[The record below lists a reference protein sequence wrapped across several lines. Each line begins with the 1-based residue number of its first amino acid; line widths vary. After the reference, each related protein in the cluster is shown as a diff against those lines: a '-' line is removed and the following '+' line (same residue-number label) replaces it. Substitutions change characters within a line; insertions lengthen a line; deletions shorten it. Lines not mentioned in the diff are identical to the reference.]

1 MSYFS
6 LTEFI
11 KDEQLDHPQVKERS
25 IIPKIKTWIDEL
37 DKVRSL
43 VGFPIKITDS
53 VRFGQGSSQHYF
65 NGSGAIDLRPSLTN
79 YDSFNR
85 LLLALYANPNI
96 NRICYYPPG
105 ELFAFGGF
113 HIDKKYRGKH
123 LFISDRD
130 KVDWEHIELYDIVK
144 IIE

>member
-11 KDEQLDHPQVKERS
+11 SDDQLDHPQLAQRK
-25 IIPKIKTWIDEL
+25 ILPKINTWINEL

-53 VRFGQGSSQHYF
+53 VRWGPVLVDPNNFLY
-65 NGSGAIDLRPSLTN
+65 
-79 YDSFNR
+79 

-105 ELFAFGGF
+105 ELFAYGGF
-113 HIDKKYRGKH
+113 HIDKKFHGKH
-123 LFISDRD
+123 LFISNGDVV
-130 KVDWEHIELYDIVK
+130 KWEIIDLHDLVK
-144 IIE
+144 QFR

>member
-1 MSYFS
+1 MSYFN

-65 NGSGAIDLRPSLTN
+65 NGSGAIDLRPSLVDPN
-79 YDSFNR
+79 NFLY

-105 ELFAFGGF
+105 ELFKYGGF
-113 HIDKKYRGKH
+113 HIDKKYHGKH
-123 LFISDRD
+123 LFISNPDVV
-130 KVDWEHIELYDIVK
+130 KWERIDIEDLIK
-144 IIE
+144 EF

>member
-1 MSYFS
+1 MSYFK

-11 KDEQLDHPQVKERS
+11 KDDQLDHPQVEQRN
-25 IIPKIKTWIDEL
+25 IILKIKTWIDEL
-37 DKVRSL
+37 NKVRSL

-65 NGSGAIDLRPSLTN
+65 NGAGAIDLRPLFPN
-79 YDSFNR
+79 YDNFNR

-105 ELFAFGGF
+105 ELFTYGGF
-113 HIDKKYRGKH
+113 HIDKKHKGKH
-123 LFISDRD
+123 LFISDRH
-130 KVDWEHIELYDIVK
+130 KVDWNRIELYDIVK